1 MAAPRKLCMTDVV
14 RQIFQER
21 NNRAMRLPR
30 LWEQVVARAPADVA
44 MSKNHFKRHVIDQL
58 MTRGIMVKTHV
69 LEEVKGKGLR
79 DFYGLR
85 LKNNASNRELMQAS
99 AQKLTA
105 LTPSGG
111 ASAPAAAAAAAAA
124 ARGSASSAA
133 GRAMA

>member
-1 MAAPRKLCMTDVV
+1 MTDVV

-30 LWEQVVARAPADVA
+30 LWEQVVARAPADIA
-44 MSKNHFKRHVIDQL
+44 MSKNHFKRHVINQL
-58 MTRGIMVKTHV
+58 MARGIMVKTHV

-85 LKNNASNRELMQAS
+85 LKNTATNRELMEAS
-99 AQKLTA
+99 TQKLSA
-105 LTPSGG
+105 VAPGAGG
-111 ASAPAAAAAAAAA
+111 LSPAAAAAAA
-124 ARGSASSAA
+124 ARGSTSS

>member
-30 LWEQVVARAPADVA
+30 LWEQVVARAPPEVA

-85 LKNNASNRELMQAS
+85 FKNNASNRELMES
-99 AQKLTA
+99 SVQKLSA
-105 LTPSGG
+105 VAPSAG
-111 ASAPAAAAAAAAA
+111 ASAAAAAAAAT
-124 ARGSASSAA
+124 RGSTSAA
-133 GRAMA
+133 SGRAMA